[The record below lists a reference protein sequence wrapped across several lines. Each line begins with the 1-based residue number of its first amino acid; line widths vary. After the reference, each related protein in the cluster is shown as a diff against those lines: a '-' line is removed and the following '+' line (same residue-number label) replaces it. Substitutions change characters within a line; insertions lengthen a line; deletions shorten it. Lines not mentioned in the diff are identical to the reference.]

1 MHAAAGTARED
12 SWAIVL
18 AGGWGLR
25 LRGCTV
31 DRSGRHVP
39 KQFCLVDGKH
49 TLLQLAIARARN
61 LVGLDR
67 IVVVVLSQH
76 RRWWQPQ
83 LKGILPPENVIA
95 QPLGR
100 GTAVGVLLPLLH
112 VLARE
117 PEAHVAFLPAD
128 HYFRHERR
136 LAEGLQRALEYTYD
150 ASEDLVF
157 VGIEPESPTSD
168 FGYLVPQAAGETDP
182 KLIASFVEKPPPEFA
197 RILIRRGAL
206 WNSLIFAGRGQC
218 VLRLIRA
225 RFPHTV
231 YALRKGMVQAKDR
244 TSRARA
250 LAAIYLNLASIDFSK
265 DVLERCGCTM
275 RVMPAAAVGWS
286 DLGTPNRL
294 AAYWDELHP
303 AVIRGSVGMPV
314 SIPSDRLASPQELD
328 PTVTATVQLSPP
340 E

>member
-31 DRSGRHVP
+31 DHSGRHVP
-39 KQFCLVDGKH
+39 KQYCLVDGKH

-61 LVGLDR
+61 LVGLDHV
-67 IVVVVLSQH
+67 VVVVLSQH

-83 LKGILPPENVIA
+83 LKEILPPQNVVA
-95 QPLGR
+95 QPLSR

-206 WNSLIFAGRGQC
+206 WNSLIFAARGEC

-231 YALRKGMVQAKDR
+231 GALRTGMAKARDP

-250 LAAIYLNLASIDFSK
+250 LEAIYLNLASVDFSK
-265 DVLERCGCTM
+265 DVLERAGCAM
-275 RVMPAAAVGWS
+275 RVMPAAAVGWL

-294 AAYWDELHP
+294 AAFWDESLS
-303 AVIRGSVGMPV
+303 AVIRGNAGRHGSVSP
-314 SIPSDRLASPQELD
+314 DRPASPQELA
-328 PTVTATVQLSPP
+328 PTVPDQVQLSPP